1 MRSLSSSNLRLLAI
15 AGFALSFGGSPAA
28 AEVVLVPLIIKTP
41 GVFGQNGALWVTD
54 FTMENYGEVPW
65 WQSGVNAHCSF
76 DGFGL
81 LPHTTFK
88 NPFCAPAGGVGALL
102 DIGDDHLIRLQ
113 LRVRDV
119 NSEAVEYG
127 TEIPIIRG
135 SDVLTGASAIL
146 DVPSASGFRRTLRI
160 YNISRTESFRF
171 SIKFR
176 PLLSD
181 DVVFET
187 TRELLPSRGAFTS
200 VAILNDA
207 DLPILAEY
215 DTVKLEIVPESD
227 EARYWWFISLASN
240 TTNELTIATPQ

>member
-1 MRSLSSSNLRLLAI
+1 MRPPNRSLVLSAVFLFAFSSWS
-15 AGFALSFGGSPAA
+15 SPAA
-28 AEVVLVPLIIKTP
+28 AEVVLVPLIIQPP
-41 GVFGQNGALWVTD
+41 GVFGQNGALWGTD
-54 FTMENYGEVPW
+54 FTMENYGEQPW

-81 LPHTTFK
+81 LPHTTFN

-119 NSEAVEYG
+119 NSETVEHG

-135 SDVLTGASAIL
+135 SDALTGASAIL
-146 DVPSASGFRRTLRI
+146 DMPSASGFRRTLRV

-176 PLLSD
+176 PILSD

-187 TRELLPSRGAFTS
+187 TRELLPSRGTFTS

-207 DLPILAEY
+207 DIPNLEEY
-215 DTVKLEIVPESD
+215 GSLKVEIVPEAD
-227 EARYWWFISLASN
+227 DVPYWWFASLAGNS
-240 TTNELTIATPQ
+240 TNQLTIISPQ